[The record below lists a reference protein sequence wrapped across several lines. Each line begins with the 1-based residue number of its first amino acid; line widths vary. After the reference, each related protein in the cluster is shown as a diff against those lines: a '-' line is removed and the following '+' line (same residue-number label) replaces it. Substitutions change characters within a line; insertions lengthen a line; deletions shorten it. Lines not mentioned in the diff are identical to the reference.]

1 MHMQAISPGMAKTEF
16 EIRNMKSKE
25 EGERIYAE
33 YKVDNAISPNFF

>member
-1 MHMQAISPGMAKTEF
+1 MAKTEF

-33 YKVDNAISPNFF
+33 YKVDKSISP